1 MRCDDFSQ
9 RFHEVLDARQSPW
22 DDSDMRDH
30 AIECREC
37 EEMLVTWGELET
49 CMLITSKAD
58 VSEKAAERAPT
69 ISLATSPTPHRSF
82 KTQVGE
88 TISAMRYSYLAGI
101 AMAASL
107 VFLMLY
113 PGQTQTQP
121 SPPVAQRTQTPT
133 ARTVNTTAD
142 SVQLIAWDGYTLDL
156 HRISEQVRQPS
167 WWGSV
172 VIAAWK
178 PVDPLTEG
186 IRPLTESIES
196 ALRLL
201 DPRMHL
207 RTPAAN
213 VKASEDI
220 SAGKPELLAQLA

>member
-9 RFHEVLDARQSPW
+9 RFHEVIDSRQSPW
-22 DDSDMRDH
+22 DDSVLRDH
-30 AIECREC
+30 AIECRQC
-37 EEMLVTWGELET
+37 EEMLVTWGELENHL
-49 CMLITSKAD
+49 LILSNAG
-58 VSEKAAERAPT
+58 VSEKAVERAPT
-69 ISLATSPTPHRSF
+69 ISLATSPTPPRSF
-82 KTQVGE
+82 KTQAAE
-88 TISAMRYSYLAGI
+88 TLSSMRYSYWAGI

-113 PGQTQTQP
+113 PGRTQTQP
-121 SPPVAQRTQTPT
+121 SPPVAQNTQSPIVR
-133 ARTVNTTAD
+133 AVNANTD

-178 PVDPLTEG
+178 PVDPLAEG

-196 ALRLL
+196 TLRLL

-207 RTPAAN
+207 RTPASNA
-213 VKASEDI
+213 KASEDI

>member
-1 MRCDDFSQ
+1 MRCDEFSQ
-9 RFHEVLDARQSPW
+9 RFHEVLDSRQSPW
-22 DDSDMRDH
+22 DDSDLRDH
-30 AIECREC
+30 AIDCCEC
-37 EEMLVTWGELET
+37 EEMLVTWGELENH
-49 CMLITSKAD
+49 LHIFGDVGFDQKAPAR
-58 VSEKAAERAPT
+58 VPT
-69 ISLATSPTPHRSF
+69 ISLATSPAPTASF
-82 KTQVGE
+82 TTRVVE
-88 TISAMRYSYLAGI
+88 TFSSVRHSYWAGI
-101 AMAASL
+101 AMVASL

-121 SPPVAQRTQTPT
+121 SPPVAQKVQSNPVP
-133 ARTVNTTAD
+133 AVNASTD

-172 VIAAWK
+172 VVAAWK

-207 RTPAAN
+207 RAPAADM
-213 VKASEDI
+213 KASEDI